1 MSPFFRFAV
10 ALCLSLA
17 HPSPRAFAAARQELA
32 GAPLPAGQIQSPAT
46 TKESAPAEQA
56 PAQTAPTPPEAE
68 KSAAPA
74 TAKKSGASSTAVAKK
89 RRKRPAPAPDGA
101 PKKIVVREGGASEPD
116 AQIEPDITPA
126 EAARKRQNAMQLLGS
141 ADFDLKLLAGRTL
154 DADQQE
160 TVGQIRNYMDGV
172 RTALKE
178 GDVGRANTLAEKAHL
193 LAEDLAKH

>member
-1 MSPFFRFAV
+1 MRTSFRFAV

-17 HPSPRAFAAARQELA
+17 HLNSPAFAADRQESA
-32 GAPLPAGQIQSPAT
+32 GAPPAAAQIQSPAT
-46 TKESAPAEQA
+46 PKESSPAEQA
-56 PAQTAPTPPEAE
+56 PAQTAPMPPGAE
-68 KSAAPA
+68 KTAPPA
-74 TAKKSGASSTAVAKK
+74 TAKKAGTSSTTVARK
-89 RRKRPAPAPDGA
+89 RRKRPAAAPDGA

>member
-1 MSPFFRFAV
+1 MP
-10 ALCLSLA
+10 
-17 HPSPRAFAAARQELA
+17 P
-32 GAPLPAGQIQSPAT
+32 GAE
-46 TKESAPAEQA
+46 K
-56 PAQTAPTPPEAE
+56 TAP
-68 KSAAPA
+68 PA
-74 TAKKSGASSTAVAKK
+74 TAKKAGTSSTTVARK
-89 RRKRPAPAPDGA
+89 RRKRPAAAPDGA